1 MVDKENLH
9 SNGSTFLLD
18 RGRYTRMS
26 LRMLLGTIAVTSLL
40 TFFLHAP
47 VHAFFHRDLGLP
59 TAILDILLVSA
70 VLLMSLGLYWFFTL
84 KLLLQET
91 LKEQKTVSII
101 PVNDVKSCRRSVRQN
116 LIPVC
121 QVLQQQL
128 EDVTATTDQAATDI
142 LGQIQ
147 SIDGSVQALTGFIS
161 EALYNSE
168 NLQGNSADTLA
179 QARLAQEGI
188 SQQINAWLE
197 ESEQDR
203 QRILAVMEDS
213 KDLMEFI
220 QLVKSIADQTNLLAL
235 NAAIEAARAGEHG
248 RGFAVVAD
256 EVRNLSR
263 KSNEAAE
270 RIESGVKQLTGTIK
284 NQFQAKLQD
293 SHIEQERQQMELVR
307 DSFDGM
313 QHIYL
318 ELQDLLQQIL
328 SQSHAQ
334 GEQIA
339 SQVMEALGGV
349 QFQDI
354 TRQRLEHVGQT
365 LDQIADFSQKFADP
379 ERPMADVP
387 DLNVDDMTGGYR
399 MHSQRQAHA
408 RATNNEAPEP
418 AVEGPEIEL
427 F

>member
-1 MVDKENLH
+1 MDKENIH
-9 SNGSTFLLD
+9 SNESIFLLD

-26 LRMLLGTIAVTSLL
+26 LRMLLGIIAVASLL
-40 TFFLHAP
+40 TFSLHAP

-59 TAILDILLVSA
+59 TALLDILLVSA
-70 VLLMSLGLYWFFTL
+70 ILLVSLGLYWFFTL

-91 LKEQKTVSII
+91 LKEQKTVPII
-101 PVNDVKSCRRSVRQN
+101 PMNDCQNCRRDVTQN
-116 LIPVC
+116 LTPVC

-128 EDVTATTDQAATDI
+128 ENVTATTDQAATDI

-168 NLQGNSADTLA
+168 NLQGNSEDILA
-179 QARLAQEGI
+179 QVRLVQEGV

-213 KDLMEFI
+213 NDLMEFI

-235 NAAIEAARAGEHG
+235 NAAIEAARAGDHG

-270 RIESGVKQLTGTIK
+270 RIQSGVKQLTGTIK

-293 SHIEQERQQMELVR
+293 SYYIEQERQQMELVR

-354 TRQRLEHVGQT
+354 TRQQLEYVGQT
-365 LDQIADFSQKFADP
+365 LEQIADFSQKFADP
-379 ERPMADVP
+379 ERPITDVP

-418 AVEGPEIEL
+418 AVKGPEIEL